1 MIVGF
6 AINKVE
12 SARHVP
18 LEELSKYRNINVNY
32 DINLRNLSAVKVPM
46 APEKVLRIEYSVAIN
61 YINPSIGFIR
71 FEGHSDYAILNA
83 ETTLKDWEQ
92 GKPDIAIQNEV
103 SNNMMARIIP
113 LAMLLAQ
120 NLCLPPAAPMPV
132 INFQKP
138 GTAGETGEKDKFDA
152 YHA

>member
-6 AINKVE
+6 AIHKIE

-18 LEELSKYRNINVNY
+18 LEDLGKSRNINVNY
-32 DINLRNLSAVKVPM
+32 DINMRNLSVVKSP
-46 APEKVLRIEYSVAIN
+46 ASHDNVLRIEFAICIN

-71 FEGHSDYAILNA
+71 FEGFCDYAGADVQKSLKEWEKGNA
-83 ETTLKDWEQ
+83 DSN
-92 GKPDIAIQNEV
+92 IQNEV
-103 SNNMMARIIP
+103 ANNMMARIIP
-113 LAMLLAQ
+113 TAMLISQ
-120 NLCLPPAAPMPV
+120 NLCLPPAAPLPV

-138 GTAGETGEKDKFDA
+138 GEGGEKDKFDT

>member
-18 LEELSKYRNINVNY
+18 LEELQKHRNINVNY
-32 DINLRNLSAVKVPM
+32 DINLRNPSTIKVPVV
-46 APEKVLRIEYSVAIN
+46 PEKVLRIEFGVTIN

-71 FEGHSDYAILNA
+71 FEGHCDYAGPHVDK
-83 ETTLKDWEQ
+83 TLKEWDE
-92 GKPDIAIQNEV
+92 GKPDIAIQNEI
-103 SNNMMARIIP
+103 SNNMIARIIP
-113 LAMLLAQ
+113 LAMLLSQ
-120 NLCLPPAAPMPV
+120 NLSLPPAAPLPV

-138 GTAGETGEKDKFDA
+138 GEAGEKDKFDS

>member
-6 AINKVE
+6 VINKIE

-18 LEELSKYRNINVNY
+18 LEDLQKSRNINVNY
-32 DINLRNLSAVKVPM
+32 DINMRNLAVVKSPVSHDM
-46 APEKVLRIEYSVAIN
+46 VLRVEFAISIN

-71 FEGHSDYAILNA
+71 FEGFCDYAGTDA
-83 ETTLKDWEQ
+83 EKSKKDWDN
-92 GKPDIAIQNEV
+92 GKPDVNIQNEV
-103 SNNMMARIIP
+103 ANNVMARIVP
-113 LAMLLAQ
+113 TAMLISQ
-120 NLCLPPAAPMPV
+120 NLCLPPAAPLPV

-138 GTAGETGEKDKFDA
+138 GEGGEKNRFDT

>member
-6 AINKVE
+6 AINKIE

-32 DINLRNLSAVKVPM
+32 DINLRNPSAVKVPM
-46 APEKVLRIEYSVAIN
+46 VHEKVLRVEFAVTIN

-71 FEGHSDYAILNA
+71 FEGFCDHAGGDG
-83 ETTLKDWEQ
+83 EQVRKDWEA
-92 GKPDIAIQNEV
+92 GKPDPAIQAELA
-103 SNNMMARIIP
+103 NNVLVRVMP
-113 LAMLLAQ
+113 LAMLISQ
-120 NLCLPPAAPMPV
+120 NLGLPPSVPIPV
-132 INFQKP
+132 VNFQQP
-138 GTAGETGEKDKFDA
+138 GAQQPPVGDKFDQ